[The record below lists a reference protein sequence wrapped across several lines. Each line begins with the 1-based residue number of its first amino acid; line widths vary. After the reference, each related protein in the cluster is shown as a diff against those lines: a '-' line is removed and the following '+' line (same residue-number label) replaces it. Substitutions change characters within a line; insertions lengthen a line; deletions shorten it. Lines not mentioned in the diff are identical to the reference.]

1 MKLSVSS
8 QKFRP
13 IKRGGKNHQQELVI
27 SCEVESR
34 EELYGMPYEKFD
46 VDLYI
51 DGKHLCEL
59 SYILPE
65 ANEEAYQ
72 KLIDDIDWEHE
83 WDLATDNS
91 LDDDQQRTDYL
102 DR

>member
-1 MKLSVSS
+1 MKLSVSF

-13 IKRGGKNHQQELVI
+13 IGRGGKHQQQELVI
-27 SCEVESR
+27 SCNVESR
-34 EELYGMPYEKFD
+34 DDLFEMSHDKFD

-51 DGKHLCEL
+51 DGKHHCNL

-65 ANEEAYQ
+65 ANEDAYH
-72 KLIDDIDWEHE
+72 KLIDDIDWERE
-83 WDLATDNS
+83 WDLANDNS
-91 LDDDQQRTDYL
+91 LDDDQQRVDWQ